1 MGGQQMSGQQ
11 MRGGTPKRG
20 AQQTQPPGQQV
31 QPVGQ
36 GTQPGG
42 QMARGMQQ
50 APTPPQ
56 LQPVTVEDIIQTDV
70 VTAERDTPI
79 RTIVAQM
86 AERDVGTVLVVE
98 EDQPIGVITD
108 RQVALALEETP
119 DLTERTAEEL
129 LSDELLTGRIDMNLF
144 EVIQQLNEA
153 NVRRLPI
160 VDDDNTL
167 VGIVSLDDV
176 LVVLG
181 VELRNA
187 VDIIKA
193 QSPRM

>member
-1 MGGQQMSGQQ
+1 
-11 MRGGTPKRG
+11 
-20 AQQTQPPGQQV
+20 
-31 QPVGQ
+31 
-36 GTQPGG
+36 
-42 QMARGMQQ
+42 MARGMQQ